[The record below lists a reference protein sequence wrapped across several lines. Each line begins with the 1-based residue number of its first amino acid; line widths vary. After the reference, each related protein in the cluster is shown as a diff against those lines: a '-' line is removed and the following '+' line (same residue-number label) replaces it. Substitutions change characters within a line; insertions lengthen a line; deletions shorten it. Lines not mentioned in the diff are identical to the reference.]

1 MADQPLYE
9 GLFLM
14 SQESTGDLSGSLE
27 MVQGILDRA
36 EAETLVLRKWDE
48 RKLAYPIKGQK
59 RGLFLLALFRVNGVQ
74 IANIERDCN
83 LSDEVVRVMFT
94 RADHMG
100 EVEIEAEVKEGQAT
114 RDEAKLKADAAED
127 ANTAADAEAA
137 PAEDQPAEPATADAS

>member
-14 SQESTGDLSGSLE
+14 SQESTGDLAGSLE
-27 MVQGILDRA
+27 MVRGILDRA
-36 EAETLVLRKWDE
+36 EAETVVLRKWDE

-59 RGLFLLALFRVNGVQ
+59 RGLYLIALFRVNGVQ

-100 EVEIEAEVKEGQAT
+100 EVEIEAEIKEGQTT
-114 RDEAKLKADAAED
+114 RDEVALKSDTPAAESTE
-127 ANTAADAEAA
+127 AAA
-137 PAEDQPAEPATADAS
+137 PAEEPATAEAN

>member
-14 SQESTGDLSGSLE
+14 SQESTGDLAGSLE
-27 MVQGILDRA
+27 VVQGILDRA
-36 EAETLVLRKWDE
+36 EAETIVLRKWDE

-100 EVEIEAEVKEGQAT
+100 EVEIEMQVKEGQAT
-114 RDEAKLKADAAED
+114 QDEAKLKADATED
-127 ANTAADAEAA
+127 TKSDEAST
-137 PAEDQPAEPATADAS
+137 EETVATADAS